1 MTNMVQYFSITYV
14 IFGITGIIKAGHLE
28 LNIPLT
34 LEGEKPI
41 EEFRDFRYAPT
52 GLPGL
57 GMEAV

>member
-14 IFGITGIIKAGHLE
+14 IFGRTGIVKAGHLE
-28 LNIPLT
+28 LNIPLN
-34 LEGEKPI
+34 LEGEKQI

-52 GLPGL
+52 GLSGL